1 MWRGETMRTR
11 IFKILEGLDFEAF
24 HGALD
29 KIFLDVDFY
38 ENTYICKTSD
48 GRLFCIA
55 PLTDVDWD
63 IGNFYVGKDGQALCG
78 EY

>member
-1 MWRGETMRTR
+1 MWRGETMRER
-11 IFKILEGLDFEAF
+11 IYKVLEGLDFQAF

-29 KIFLDVDFY
+29 TIFIDVDFY
-38 ENTYICKTSD
+38 ENTYICNTAD

-63 IGNFYVGKDGQALCG
+63 IGNFYVGKDNQALCG

>member
-1 MWRGETMRTR
+1 MRQR
-11 IFKILEGLDFEAF
+11 IFNALEKLDFQDF

-29 KIFLDVDFY
+29 KIFLDVEFY
-38 ENTYICKTSD
+38 ENTYICRTGN

-63 IGNFYVGKDGQALCG
+63 IGDFYVGKDNHALCG

>member
-1 MWRGETMRTR
+1 MRTR
-11 IFKILEGLDFEAF
+11 IFNALQTLDFSEF
-24 HGALD
+24 YNALD
-29 KIFLDVDFY
+29 KIFLDVEFY
-38 ENTYICKTSD
+38 ENTYICRTGN

-63 IGNFYVGKDGQALCG
+63 IGNFYVGKDNQALCG

>member
-1 MWRGETMRTR
+1 MRQR
-11 IFKILEGLDFEAF
+11 IFNALEKLDFQDF

-29 KIFLDVDFY
+29 KIFLDVEFY
-38 ENTYICKTSD
+38 ENTYICRTGN

-55 PLTDVDWD
+55 PLTDVDWN
-63 IGNFYVGKDGQALCG
+63 IGDFYVGKDNHALCG

>member
-1 MWRGETMRTR
+1 MRTR
-11 IFKILEGLDFEAF
+11 IYKVLETLYFSDFYN
-24 HGALD
+24 ALD
-29 KIFLDVDFY
+29 KIFIDVEFY

-63 IGNFYVGKDGQALCG
+63 VGNFYVGKDNLAICG

>member
-1 MWRGETMRTR
+1 MRQR
-11 IFKILEGLDFEAF
+11 IFNALEKLDFEDF
-24 HGALD
+24 HLALD
-29 KIFLDVDFY
+29 KIFLDVEFY
-38 ENTYICKTSD
+38 ENTWICRTGN

>member
-1 MWRGETMRTR
+1 MRQQ
-11 IFKILEGLDFEAF
+11 IFKALEKLDFEDF
-24 HGALD
+24 QGALS
-29 KIFLDVDFY
+29 KIFLDVELY
-38 ENTYICKTSD
+38 EYTYLCRTGN

-55 PLTDVDWD
+55 PCSHVDWD